1 MSESLL
7 ENRDYCVILAKTPSE
22 NPEQSP
28 LPTNRWQAV
37 ATSIVALASKCSE
50 FDPDGITV
58 YIAADSIK
66 KHEQVKEEQIA
77 LLFHEFQET
86 AHPTTSSLAKALQ
99 TELDDYFTRKA
110 AGQTK
115 ENGEIIIV
123 VADEE
128 PKERQAVVKAI
139 VNSTKK
145 IDRDEELG
153 IGFAQIGEHSLTQGF
168 FSALDDDLQVAGAHF
183 DIVDTKILDP
193 IKLDQFVNFLMSI
206 IHD

>member
-1 MSESLL
+1 M
-7 ENRDYCVILAKTPSE
+7 
-22 NPEQSP
+22 
-28 LPTNRWQAV
+28 
-37 ATSIVALASKCSE
+37 
-50 FDPDGITV
+50 
-58 YIAADSIK
+58 
-66 KHEQVKEEQIA
+66 KEEQIA

>member
-1 MSESLL
+1 MRLL
-7 ENRDYCVILAKTPSE
+7 CNFGENSFGKPTAV
-22 NPEQSP
+22 P

-77 LLFHEFQET
+77 LLFQEFQET

-128 PKERQAVVKAI
+128 PKRVVHTINNTLRKPVLSVIA
-139 VNSTKK
+139 N
-145 IDRDEELG
+145 
-153 IGFAQIGEHSLTQGF
+153 
-168 FSALDDDLQVAGAHF
+168 
-183 DIVDTKILDP
+183 
-193 IKLDQFVNFLMSI
+193 
-206 IHD
+206 